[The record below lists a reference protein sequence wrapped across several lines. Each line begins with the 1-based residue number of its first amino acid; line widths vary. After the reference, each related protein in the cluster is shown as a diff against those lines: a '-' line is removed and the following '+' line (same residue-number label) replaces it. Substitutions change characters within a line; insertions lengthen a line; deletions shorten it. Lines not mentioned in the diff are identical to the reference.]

1 MTRQLSF
8 TQSDYELMM
17 EALHQYVDEATTTRP
32 RREVTQLANRLAG
45 LWLAQEKD
53 KVEFL
58 RRDTD

>member
-1 MTRQLSF
+1 MTRLLSF
-8 TQSDYELMM
+8 SQSDYELMM

-32 RREVTQLANRLAG
+32 KKEVLELANRLAS
-45 LWLAQEKD
+45 LWLAQDKV